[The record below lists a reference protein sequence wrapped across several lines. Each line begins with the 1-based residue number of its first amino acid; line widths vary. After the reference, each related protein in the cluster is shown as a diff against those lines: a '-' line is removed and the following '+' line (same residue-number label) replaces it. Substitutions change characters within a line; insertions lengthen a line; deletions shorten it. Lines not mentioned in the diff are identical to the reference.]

1 MGRGTA
7 RKYLASVEWLR
18 DAKLATMAECVNV
31 ALRLC
36 AVRCPLHFKK
46 VDFTPLSAAAIFGK
60 LNAYPRKGLVS
71 GYGREG

>member
-46 VDFTPLSAAAIFGK
+46 VG
-60 LNAYPRKGLVS
+60 NGLLKFA
-71 GYGREG
+71 RELE